1 MSENI
6 PLTPIG
12 NKIPGTRSRLT
23 IDPLLIDLGKLFLM
37 FLLYGLILM
46 MPIFILKRTGYDQ
59 SAWAA
64 FLEFAMYCGVQVLT
78 IRYALKKFPDVR
90 LNMVFRASSVSLVQ
104 ISSAVIIGVLA
115 LGLILEQSNFFLED
129 PISHLLKKDFFTFLS
144 VVVAAPILEEVFCRG
159 VVLKYLLGKTSARMA
174 IFYSALFFSLL
185 HMNLYQGI
193 PVFFIGL
200 FLGWLFYRTN
210 SIWPGVIAHFVNN
223 MLSFGMFVYF
233 PQNKQN
239 FLEILG
245 VPEYLALIVVSI
257 LAFVF
262 CCRMIW
268 LKTAS
273 TSPSP
278 A

>member
-1 MSENI
+1 MSQNTT
-6 PLTPIG
+6 LMPIG
-12 NKIPGTRSRLT
+12 EKIPATRSRLI
-23 IDPLLIDLGKLFLM
+23 IDPLLINLGKLFLM

-46 MPIFILKRTGYDQ
+46 IPLLILKQTGNNQ

-64 FLEFAMYCGVQVLT
+64 FFEFAMYCGVQVLT
-78 IRYALKKFPDVR
+78 IRYALKKFPEVQ
-90 LNMVFRASSVSLVQ
+90 LNMVFRASNVSLLQ
-104 ISSAVIIGVLA
+104 ISSAVIIAVLA
-115 LGLILEQSNFFLED
+115 LGVILEQSNFFLED
-129 PISHLLKKDFFTFLS
+129 PISHLLKKDLFAFLGM
-144 VVVAAPILEEVFCRG
+144 VVAAPILEEVFCRG
-159 VVLKYLLGKTSARMA
+159 VVLKYLLGKTSAWIA

-193 PVFFIGL
+193 PVFFGGL

-210 SIWPGVIAHFVNN
+210 SIWPGVIAHLVNN
-223 MLSFGMFVYF
+223 ILSFGMFLYL
-233 PQNKQN
+233 PQNKQT
-239 FLEILG
+239 FLDILG

-273 TSPSP
+273 TSL
-278 A
+278 